1 MTHDIPAA
9 PVPCDAP
16 PFDARRRARSLY
28 WLGWPVTDVA
38 EELRLKRATVQSW
51 KDRDGWDDA
60 PCIRRMEDCLEI
72 QFQRLVLK
80 EKKSGADVRDIDLIG
95 RQIERFAR
103 VRRYEQ
109 PGGHEGDLN
118 EKVGNR
124 NAAAKKKPR
133 PNLLDREACAKLE
146 AALLEGSYA
155 FQRAWWDAQNERI
168 RMLLKSRQIGATYHF
183 ARERVVRA
191 LITGNNQIFISA
203 SRAQANIFRHYIVE
217 FVQAVTGVKLKG
229 DPLVIDRGEDAEGN
243 RLEPVTLYFLG
254 TNYRTAQGYHGDVII
269 DECFWIYGF
278 EQLYKVASAMAT
290 QKRYT
295 ITLFSTPSTINH
307 EAYGLWSGERFNKR
321 RSKGE
326 RVRIDISHKALK
338 VGARGPD
345 RVWRQIVRLQD
356 AIDSGYDL
364 IDIEDLRFEYS
375 LDEFANLFD
384 CQFVDDSASSF
395 PMALLMPCM
404 VDSWEVWRDYKP
416 FAARPLGDQETW
428 IGYDPNES
436 SEGDNAALVV
446 VAPPA
451 TPKGKFRVIEK
462 LQLRGLGFQA
472 QAEKIRDYTRKYRVT
487 GIAIDVTGVGA
498 AVWQSVVKWF
508 PTARGIRYSAV
519 EKSLMVHKAKSV
531 FEARRIEFDAGWTD
545 LAMSLIAI
553 HPELT
558 KGRRQITFVARRS
571 EEIGHADLAWALLHA
586 LYFEPLDA
594 QPGERRSTVEFLP

>member
-1 MTHDIPAA
+1 MSDETPA
-9 PVPCDAP
+9 PVP
-16 PFDARRRARSLY
+16 FDARRQDTRRRARSLY
-28 WLGWPVTDVA
+28 WLGWGVTEVA
-38 EELRLKRATVQSW
+38 EELGQKRATVQSW
-51 KDRDGWDDA
+51 KDRDGWDNA
-60 PCIRRMEDCLEI
+60 PCIRRVEDCLEV
-72 QFQRLVLK
+72 RLQQLILK
-80 EKKSGADVRDIDLIG
+80 EKKSGSDFKEIDLLG
-95 RQIERFAR
+95 RQVERMAR
-103 VRRYEQ
+103 VRRYEE

-118 EKVGNR
+118 PKVANR
-124 NAAAKKKPR
+124 NAGEKKKAR
-133 PNLLDREACAKLE
+133 PNLLDAEARQKLE
-146 AALLEGSYA
+146 DSLLQGSYA
-155 FQRAWWDAQNERI
+155 FQKAWWDAQNERI
-168 RMLLKSRQIGATYHF
+168 RMLLKSRQIGATFHF
-183 ARERVVRA
+183 ARERLVRA
-191 LITGNNQIFISA
+191 LLTGNNQIFISA

-217 FVQAVTGVKLKG
+217 FVQSVTGVKLKG
-229 DPLVIDRGEDAEGN
+229 DPLVIDRGEDKDGN

-307 EAYGLWSGERFNKR
+307 EAYNLWSGERFNKR
-321 RSKGE
+321 RGKGQ
-326 RVRIDISHKALK
+326 RVRVDTSHKALK
-338 VGARGPD
+338 VGSRGPD
-345 RVWRQIVRLQD
+345 RVWRQIVTLQD

-395 PMALLMPCM
+395 PMSLLMPCM
-404 VDSWEVWRDYKP
+404 VDAWEVWRDYKP
-416 FAARPLGDQETW
+416 FSARPLGDQEVW

-436 SEGDNAALVV
+436 SEGDNAALIV

-451 TPKGKFRVIEK
+451 TPKAKFRVIEK

-472 QAEKIRDYTRKYRVT
+472 QAEKIRDYTRRYRVT

-498 AVWQSVVKWF
+498 AVWQAVVKWF
-508 PTARGIRYSAV
+508 PMARGIRYSPV

-531 FEARRIEFDAGWTD
+531 FEQRRIEFDAGWTD
-545 LAMSLIAI
+545 LARALIAI

-558 KGRRQITFVARRS
+558 KGQRQITFVARRS

-594 QPGERRSTVEFLP
+594 EPGEKRSTVEFYP